1 MGAPQSWIH
10 CPLGDVVIFLKRLV
24 NVDSSNMPRVTKD
37 ITWANWHI
45 CILPKMI
52 GTRIT
57 ILHIENDG
65 RWLAFN
71 KHQTW
76 TKQINTMY
84 PDHNDLIKWKHFPR
98 YWPLV
103 RGIIRQTKTSVAE
116 LWCFL
121 WSSPEQTVEQT
132 IETPV
137 IWDAIAP
144 IMTWLLWM
152 PSVKND
158 YKLHEYVFLIHK
170 QLSPSSETYKDCSFS
185 IQRTFVIP

>member
-1 MGAPQSWIH
+1 MLSLLAIDVLRSRYAFNLPVYHHYVDITILHFDNKMNNWLIYLCHNTNMTELDTNCTYTPWCFFSCCWKWYLPASIRWVHHRLQFIV
-10 CPLGDVVIFLKRLV
+10 PMGDVVIFLKRLV

-45 CILPKMI
+45 CIIPKMI

-98 YWPLV
+98 YWP
-103 RGIIRQTKTSVAE
+103 
-116 LWCFL
+116 
-121 WSSPEQTVEQT
+121 
-132 IETPV
+132 
-137 IWDAIAP
+137 
-144 IMTWLLWM
+144 
-152 PSVKND
+152 
-158 YKLHEYVFLIHK
+158 
-170 QLSPSSETYKDCSFS
+170 
-185 IQRTFVIP
+185 